1 MRSIL
6 NIKALPVEI
15 VGLENL
21 KDVAMP
27 KKSIYDYLVK
37 NNSNYKFDIENGLL
51 VTDEIVF
58 KILLKLSGR
67 GTYICLGLVDITHIH
82 VDHNNEDPTSTFTYD
97 IYII

>member
-27 KKSIYDYLVK
+27 KKSIYDYLMK

-51 VTDEIVF
+51 VTDEITF
-58 KILLKLSGR
+58 KLLLKLSGR
-67 GTYICLGLVDITHIH
+67 GNYICLGLIDTTHIH
-82 VDHNNEDPTSTFTYD
+82 VDLDNEDPASTFTYD